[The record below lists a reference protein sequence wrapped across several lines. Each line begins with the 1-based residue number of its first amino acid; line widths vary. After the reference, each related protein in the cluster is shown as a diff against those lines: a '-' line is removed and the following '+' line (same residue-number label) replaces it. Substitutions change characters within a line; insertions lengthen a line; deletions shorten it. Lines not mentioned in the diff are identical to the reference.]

1 MPGRVWLEA
10 PALKHAAAFIEAVRR
25 SRSLHR
31 PWVTAPASR
40 EQYRAFLQR
49 FRAPTHIGHFVCTR
63 DGGLAG
69 VINVNEIVRGSFRS
83 AYLGYY
89 ALAPYDGH
97 GFMRIGLRLVI
108 QRAFRRYGLH
118 RLEANIQ
125 PANRRSIALV
135 KGLGFRLEGLSPRY
149 LKIRG
154 RWRDHERWA
163 ITAEEWRVGPASR
176 RG

>member
-1 MPGRVWLEA
+1 MVRVQLEA
-10 PALKHAAAFIEAVRR
+10 PALQHATQFLAAVRR
-25 SRSLHR
+25 SRTLHAR
-31 PWVTAPASR
+31 WVTPPATR
-40 EQYRAFLQR
+40 AEYRAFVQR
-49 FRAPTHIGHFVCTR
+49 FRAPTHMGHFVCTSE
-63 DGGLAG
+63 GELAG
-69 VINVNEIVRGSFRS
+69 VNNVNEMVRGAFRS

-89 ALAPYDGH
+89 ALAPYG
-97 GFMRIGLRLVI
+97 GGGYMRAGLCLVL

-125 PANRRSIALV
+125 PDNQRSIALI
-135 KGLGFRLEGLSPRY
+135 KSLGFRLEGFSPRY

-163 ITAEEWRVGPASR
+163 ITAEEWSVTRPGR